1 MVIYTVKRG
10 DSVYK
15 ISKKYGIPMQRII
28 ADNQLENPNV
38 LVPGQALVLRSD
50 YLFHKAYQK
59 QDISSIAK
67 MYGVSEESLLAA
79 NPEIEST
86 GQNLYGKMVLIP
98 QPPNRKRAIEVNG
111 YAFPYTPMNVINSTL
126 PYLTYISV
134 FSYQVKPDG
143 SLIPIPDEN
152 IVNAALNGNVLP
164 MMVITNIREGGSF
177 DSDIAHV
184 ILTDEQVQ
192 NTLLANVIETLRD
205 KNYRG
210 LDIDFEYVFPD
221 DRENYNRFLEKV
233 VNALRPLG
241 YIVVS
246 AIAPKTKEDQPG
258 LLYEAHDYKFHGSI
272 LDHVIIMTYEW
283 GYTFGP
289 ARPVSPIDEVEK
301 VLQYAVSVIPP
312 EKILMGMPNYGYD
325 WTLPFVP
332 GSAARS
338 ITNLEAVRLAAKV
351 GAEIHYDAKAQ
362 APYFNYY
369 DSDKRL
375 HEVWFDDARSIEARL
390 KLVDKYN
397 LGGASYWTIN
407 NFFLQNWLVL
417 QNMYRIKKI

>member
-1 MVIYTVKRG
+1 MG
-10 DSVYK
+10 
-15 ISKKYGIPMQRII
+15 
-28 ADNQLENPNV
+28 
-38 LVPGQALVLRSD
+38 
-50 YLFHKAYQK
+50 
-59 QDISSIAK
+59 
-67 MYGVSEESLLAA
+67 
-79 NPEIEST
+79 
-86 GQNLYGKMVLIP
+86 
-98 QPPNRKRAIEVNG
+98 
-111 YAFPYTPMNVINSTL
+111 
-126 PYLTYISV
+126 
-134 FSYQVKPDG
+134 
-143 SLIPIPDEN
+143 
-152 IVNAALNGNVLP
+152 
-164 MMVITNIREGGSF
+164 
-177 DSDIAHV
+177 
-184 ILTDEQVQ
+184 
-192 NTLLANVIETLRD
+192 
-205 KNYRG
+205 
-210 LDIDFEYVFPD
+210 
-221 DRENYNRFLEKV
+221 
-233 VNALRPLG
+233 
-241 YIVVS
+241 
-246 AIAPKTKEDQPG
+246 
-258 LLYEAHDYKFHGSI
+258 
-272 LDHVIIMTYEW
+272 